1 MTSMLLDKARP
12 LTPELAWGLPLAALA
27 GLVALWGLGANQP
40 LFLMLNPA
48 PGNERAWSLLTI
60 LGDSLTAFCLLLAV
74 ARRRPDIAAAGL
86 IAAVFATLFTQV
98 PKDLLDAARP
108 AAVLGEQVR
117 VIGPVLKHGA
127 FPSGHTAS
135 AFVMLALAAAFLR
148 HRAWFLILLPLA
160 ALIGVSRIVVG
171 AHWPQDV
178 LAGAAAGWVAGM
190 AGVWLA
196 QGMGLK
202 GLNGWAKGFLLLAAA
217 YYLTSYD
224 SRQPGMDSLEKAF
237 ALAALLAYFLPSGAL
252 LKQPL
257 TTRCAAALLASA
269 CGVLVIWRL
278 WARQHAGVELF
289 FDEAY
294 YWGWAQNLDW
304 GYYSKPPMV
313 AWIIRLGTELFGDTP
328 AGIRAGAALL
338 YPLTA
343 GLVFLF
349 TRRLYAGDPQANN
362 LALAAGLA
370 FITLPVVGFG
380 QWFMTTDAPLLFF
393 GALSLWA
400 YLRAY
405 ETNRWSDW
413 ILVGIALGLGA
424 LSKYTMVF
432 FALGLGLHLL
442 TLPDRWQRLT
452 SPRLW
457 LAGFLALAILAPNLA
472 WNAAHQFASFK
483 HTAEI
488 SHLDQ
493 AGLRPKELTAF
504 ISAQFGLLGPVLMLS
519 LILALLSPATWR
531 DARLRLLAC
540 FVAPALVF
548 FCGLA
553 LTTRA
558 FANWAAFAFVAA
570 APLAV
575 AVLWRPG
582 RRRWLALAL
591 FINLSLTAVL
601 YHWHDLARAADI
613 TLVRKT
619 DPYHRVR
626 GWQALGR
633 ELQEELAAHPNARLA
648 GEHRDILA
656 QMAYYAGPRARGP
669 LMHNPT
675 DQIRSH
681 FDLTSDIK
689 HSPRGEFIYVTIS
702 EAPPLKVFRQ
712 GELLRQAEVR
722 TASDLV
728 RTLYIWRV
736 RDYAWGSL

>member
-1 MTSMLLDKARP
+1 MNPLLEKARP

-27 GLVALWGLGANQP
+27 GLAAMWGLGANLP

-48 PGNERAWSLLTI
+48 PGPAWAWSLLTT

-86 IAAVFATLFTQV
+86 IAAVFATLFTQF

-117 VIGPVLKHGA
+117 IIGPVLKHGA
-127 FPSGHTAS
+127 FPSGHTAT
-135 AFVMLALAAAFLR
+135 AFVMLALAAGFLR
-148 HRAWFLILLPLA
+148 HRAWLLILLPLA
-160 ALIGVSRIVVG
+160 ALIGISRIAVG

-202 GLNGWAKGFLLLAAA
+202 SLNGWAKGFLLLAAV
-217 YYLTSYD
+217 YYLTGYD
-224 SRQPGMDSLEKAF
+224 SRQPGMDSLEKVI
-237 ALAALLAYFLPSGAL
+237 ALAALLAYFLPTSAGIKEGL
-252 LKQPL
+252 S
-257 TTRCAAALLASA
+257 TRCAAALLAASCA
-269 CGVLVIWRL
+269 VLVIWRL

-313 AWIIRLGTELFGDTP
+313 AWIIHLGTQLFGDTP
-328 AGIRAGAALL
+328 EGIRAGAALL

-343 GLVFLF
+343 GLIFLF
-349 TRRLYAGDPQANN
+349 TRRLYAGEPRANG

-400 YLRAY
+400 YQRAF
-405 ETNRWSDW
+405 ETDRWRDW
-413 ILVGIALGLGA
+413 LLVGLALGLGA

-432 FALGLGLHLL
+432 FALGMGLHLL
-442 TLPDRWQRLT
+442 TQPDRWQRLT
-452 SPRLW
+452 SPRLG
-457 LAGFLALAILAPNLA
+457 LAGLLALAILAPNLA

-493 AGLRPKELTAF
+493 AGLRPKELFTF
-504 ISAQFGLLGPVLMLS
+504 FSAQFGLLGPVLMLA
-519 LILALLSPATWR
+519 LTLALLTPATWR

-540 FVAPALVF
+540 FVVPALVF

-558 FANWAAFAFVAA
+558 FANWAAFAYVAA
-570 APLAV
+570 VPLAV
-575 AVLWRPG
+575 AVLWRQG
-582 RRRWLALAL
+582 RKGWLALAL
-591 FINLSLTAVL
+591 ILNLGLTAVL
-601 YHWHDLARAADI
+601 FHWHDLARVADMS
-613 TLVRKT
+613 LVRKT

-633 ELQEELAAHPNARLA
+633 ELAQELAAHPNARLA
-648 GEHRDILA
+648 GEQRDILA
-656 QMAYYAGPRARGP
+656 QMAYYGGPRARNP

-675 DQIRSH
+675 GLIRSH
-681 FDLTSDIK
+681 YDLVADITRA
-689 HSPRGEFIYVTIS
+689 PEGEFLFVTTA
-702 EAPPLKVFRQ
+702 EDPPLKVFRE
-712 GELLRQAEVR
+712 GELLRTAEVR
-722 TASDLV
+722 LTSDLT
-728 RTLYIWRV
+728 RRIHIWRV
-736 RDYAWGSL
+736 RDYAWGNL